1 MRWRRLS
8 KVAGFEERSDGGLE
22 VSTFAKA
29 LPTLRDAGP
38 PKKKKVAKSPST
50 IRCLGLDL
58 FALKSRSGKGPQR
71 TREMACPCNEQS
83 AAHVA
88 DGPYE
93 KRETL

>member
-38 PKKKKVAKSPST
+38 PKKKKSREISIYYSLPRAGPIRTEISVGKRAAKDPRNGVS
-50 IRCLGLDL
+50 L
-58 FALKSRSGKGPQR
+58 Q
-71 TREMACPCNEQS
+71 
-83 AAHVA
+83 
-88 DGPYE
+88 
-93 KRETL
+93 